1 MNVISITYTKNKCH
15 AYDYFQHESFRMIL
29 VKFFCL
35 QFSLFLLLM
44 YYLLV
49 CTKFKFVVILENLF
63 NFWVKEISE
72 KTSITVKCIKS
83 IFVQNFKR
91 QTNWWEKSK
100 SLLLPE
106 RVAREIAIFAI
117 ALWIQ
122 LKFSFNK
129 NSSLFNLIQMAL
141 AYILQNKAP

>member
-1 MNVISITYTKNKCH
+1 MVEANNIMLMITFSMNHYEWFLQSSF
-15 AYDYFQHESFRMIL
+15 YF
-29 VKFFCL
+29 

-49 CTKFKFVVILENLF
+49 CTKLRFVVILENMF

-72 KTSITVKCIKS
+72 KTSITAAKCIKS

-141 AYILQNKAP
+141 AYILQNKTL